1 MIIKQSFDL
10 RNEKIKC
17 IVVGGLDKN
26 KNDKID
32 YIAVMKA
39 EKENDCE
46 SMLIFLI
53 ESIMELNNVL

>member
-1 MIIKQSFDL
+1 MD
-10 RNEKIKC
+10 EKIKC

-26 KNDKID
+26 QNNIID
-32 YIAVMKA
+32 YIAVTKA

-53 ESIMELNNVL
+53 ESIMEVNNGS